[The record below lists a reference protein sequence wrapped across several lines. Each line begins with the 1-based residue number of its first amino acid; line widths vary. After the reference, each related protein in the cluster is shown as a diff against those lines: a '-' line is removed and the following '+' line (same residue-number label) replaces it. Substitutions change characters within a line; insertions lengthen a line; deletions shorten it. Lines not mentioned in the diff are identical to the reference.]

1 MMKEIL
7 TIAFCSMLAFSPPA
21 GGNSTQPVND
31 RMSTGSRTEIV
42 NPFAEYETLEAAA
55 KAAGFG
61 MTAPDEFEDYTERTI
76 RVMQNQM
83 IEIIYLGTKNGIGEG
98 GQIIIR
104 KAAGTGD
111 ISGDYNSYTAVREVD
126 TDGISITMKGDGENV
141 KSAIWTVDGYAF
153 SVSDSI
159 GMSSSEMQ
167 ELIRRVK

>member
-1 MMKEIL
+1 MIKEIL
-7 TIAFCSMLAFSPPA
+7 TITLCSMLAFSQSA
-21 GGNSTQPVND
+21 GGNSVQPVND
-31 RMSTGSRTEIV
+31 QIPMGSRTEIV

-98 GQIIIR
+98 GQIRIR

-111 ISGDYNSYTAVREVD
+111 ISGDYNSYTVIREVD

-159 GMSSSEMQ
+159 GISSSEMQ

>member
-7 TIAFCSMLAFSPPA
+7 TITLCSLLAFAPLDGGTSP
-21 GGNSTQPVND
+21 QPVSNQAP
-31 RMSTGSRTEIV
+31 TGSRTEIA

-61 MTAPDEFEDYTERTI
+61 MTAPDEFGGYTERTI

-98 GQIIIR
+98 GQIRIR
-104 KAAGTGD
+104 KAAGTGHP
-111 ISGDYNSYTAVREVD
+111 SGDYNSYTAVREVD

-141 KSAIWTVDGYAF
+141 KSATWTVDGYAF

-159 GMSSSEMQ
+159 GMSSSDMQ
-167 ELIRRVK
+167 ELIRMIK